1 MTDKPSI
8 SSTSLDRRG
17 FLKSLSVVLGTAA
30 ASNVL
35 AGEKL
40 AMALA
45 YHGEGT
51 GKQTKLFNPVQKKTL
66 FAICDAV
73 LPKTDTPSATEVD
86 CHGFAEHQLL
96 HCYQT
101 SEQQSCQSI
110 LDAIESYAKAQHQ
123 SSYATL
129 SIEQQQAVLRQVE
142 GLKGFSEQQKSQ
154 FTLLKSLIVFGYFTS
169 EVGATVALNYLAVPG
184 GFTGS
189 LPHDESI
196 KGWGSLSYY

>member
-1 MTDKPSI
+1 MTDKNSSPSV
-8 SSTSLDRRG
+8 SLDRRG
-17 FLKSLSVVLGTAA
+17 FLKSLSALLGTAA
-30 ASNVL
+30 ATNVL
-35 AGEKL
+35 AGDKL
-40 AMALA
+40 ARALA
-45 YHGEGT
+45 YHGDGA

-96 HCYQT
+96 HCYQK

-110 LDAIESYAKAQHQ
+110 LNDIETYARAQHK

-129 SIEQQQAVLRQVE
+129 ATEEQQEVLRRAE